1 MIFKQGSPGE
11 YSVENADLDQDHGRM
26 EKMMDPPANPAWGRF
41 QQSNENREKVPNL
54 QDYLKAKG
62 TRENANKH
70 FLTSIEIYFEGLTQT
85 MEDLL
90 QHSVVAIH
98 NEMEERLD
106 STESDVI
113 STLKSNHNRRHT
125 MRRQMDQ
132 ANQAWVQQFS
142 NLCNKIAPPEEGSRV
157 LVSASF

>member
-1 MIFKQGSPGE
+1 
-11 YSVENADLDQDHGRM
+11 M
-26 EKMMDPPANPAWGRF
+26 EKMMDPPANPAWDQF
-41 QQSNENREKVPNL
+41 QQSDENREKVPNL
-54 QDYLKAKG
+54 QDYLEAKC
-62 TRENANKH
+62 TRENAKKH
-70 FLTSIEIYFEGLTQT
+70 FLTSIEISFEGLTQT

-125 MRRQMDQ
+125 MRKQMDQ